1 MYKFGMSVIR
11 VNFMRTLLVMLACGS
26 ILARA
31 DVMKSGFLYV
41 SDYGLST
48 LDRYQYTL
56 DETIQSITGFSP
68 DGIGNNTSNAY
79 FLGNSSNPVKEGV
92 HGTANDLI
100 LVSGSHGSTS
110 TTIDRYT
117 LDGSLIGA
125 IPVDFSTYNGGNVG
139 IGNVLVT
146 SDGKYMY
153 APLET
158 AGYVVKIDLT
168 NGHIVASFQ
177 FAGAHDVAIDAN
189 GNVYAANYSNASA
202 SIVALDSNLNKL
214 QNLVTVATSGTG
226 GAFHPSGLAIASD
239 GSLYV
244 ENNKRDG
251 PDSVLHYIL
260 AGSPGSLTATLNTSS
275 SYIGGSGNNAL
286 EFTFG
291 NNIGP
296 DGKVYVA
303 ALGGGGA
310 GNPFG
315 SPAGYVN
322 GIYEFDPGTM
332 AMSLV
337 IAGYTN
343 QTGPLG
349 PSGLSAP
356 KYLQFDTNFVTAPDA
371 GYTPEPTT
379 WTLLAVGL
387 ASLCFTRRIRGRR
400 NRRQ

>member
-1 MYKFGMSVIR
+1 MTFKFAIRFIRASVSGAL
-11 VNFMRTLLVMLACGS
+11 MAMLAGGGIS
-26 ILARA
+26 AWA
-31 DVMKSGFLYV
+31 DTIRTGFLYV
-41 SDYGLST
+41 SDYGLGT
-48 LDRYQYTL
+48 LDRYQYTF
-56 DETIQSITGFSP
+56 DETTHSITGFTP
-68 DGIGNNTSNAY
+68 YGILGNTTNAY
-79 FLGNSSNPVKEGV
+79 FLGDSSNPVKEGV
-92 HGTANDLI
+92 HGTANDLV

-110 TTIDRYT
+110 TTIDRYA
-117 LDGSLIGA
+117 LDGTLIGT
-125 IPVDFSTYNGGNVG
+125 IPVDFSGYNGGNVG

-146 SDGKYMY
+146 SDGKFMY

-158 AGYVVKIDLT
+158 AGYVVKIDLS

-177 FAGAHDVAIDAN
+177 FASAHDVAIDAN
-189 GNVYAANYSNASA
+189 GDVYAANYSNASA
-202 SIVALDSNLNKL
+202 SVVVLDSNLNKL
-214 QNLVTVATSGTG
+214 QTLVTAATSGVSG
-226 GAFHPSGLAIASD
+226 SFRPSGLSIAPD

-251 PDSVLHYIL
+251 PDSVLHYNL
-260 AGSPGSLTATLNTSS
+260 SGSPGSLTATLTTPT
-275 SYIGGSGNNAL
+275 SYIGSSGNNKL

-296 DGKVYVA
+296 DGQVYIA

-322 GIYEFDPGTM
+322 GIYQFNPTTGTV
-332 AMSLV
+332 SLE

-343 QTGPLG
+343 QSGPLG

-371 GYTPEPTT
+371 GLIPEPAT
-379 WTLLAVGL
+379 WALMAIGL
-387 ASLCFTRRIRGRR
+387 AGLCCTRRIRT
-400 NRRQ
+400 NS